1 MIKSA
6 ADSVGKLS
14 MKFVIAAVV
23 LTCVVLGLIGLI
35 LPIVPGLLFLVVA
48 AVLVT
53 RYFPAIDGWLRRNGT
68 LARHLDGAD
77 RLGRLDLWDQIRVGG
92 LICARVV
99 LEAFEAIGWVAGRLL
114 DIAGDALRRSRS
126 SRRRQP

>member
-1 MIKSA
+1 MIKSVA
-6 ADSVGKLS
+6 GSVGKVS

-23 LTCVVLGLIGLI
+23 LTCIMLGVIGLI

-68 LARHLDGAD
+68 MARHLNDAD

-92 LICARVV
+92 LICARIV
-99 LEAFEAIGWVAGRLL
+99 LEVFEAVGWVAGRLL
-114 DIAGDALRRSRS
+114 GIAGDALRRSRS
-126 SRRRQP
+126 SRRRQR